1 MQSPQFAGR
10 AGRGRLAARIAA
22 TAKRSPAKA
31 RMTSTKMKK
40 RTPKVPISAEASRP
54 YSRYQEVDM
63 RKVRHALLVALALAG
78 LGLAACGGAG
88 GGCLV
93 FWVGDRHP
101 GVLAK
106 ALTTIDH
113 LSGGRAECGIG
124 AGWDEIEFA
133 SYGISFPPIKVREDQ
148 LEEYAEVLR
157 LLFDQKR
164 ASFSGRHFRLVDA
177 PNNPKPVQQRLPL
190 WIGGAGEK

>member
-88 GGCLV
+88 GG
-93 FWVGDRHP
+93 
-101 GVLAK
+101 
-106 ALTTIDH
+106 
-113 LSGGRAECGIG
+113 G
-124 AGWDEIEFA
+124 AGTTAAPTPAAPALGTNNPAPATPTPAGDPY
-133 SYGISFPPIKVREDQ
+133 SDYGSTVRDPS
-148 LEEYAEVLR
+148 
-157 LLFDQKR
+157 R
-164 ASFSGRHFRLVDA
+164 ASVAARRG
-177 PNNPKPVQQRLPL
+177 
-190 WIGGAGEK
+190 

>member
-78 LGLAACGGAG
+78 LGLAALGGAG
-88 GGCLV
+88 GG
-93 FWVGDRHP
+93 GD
-101 GVLAK
+101 G
-106 ALTTIDH
+106 TTAAAAPAAPAR
-113 LSGGRAECGIG
+113 GTENPAQ
-124 AGWDEIEFA
+124 DEPTRTG
-133 SYGISFPPIKVREDQ
+133 YP
-148 LEEYAEVLR
+148 
-157 LLFDQKR
+157 
-164 ASFSGRHFRLVDA
+164 
-177 PNNPKPVQQRLPL
+177 
-190 WIGGAGEK
+190 